1 MDENNTL
8 NYGEYTISN
17 NAVSSRFSRFTL
29 KLYNLTMKPDI
40 KLIATRIRKARE
52 QAGYTQVDMADALG
66 MSQAN
71 INKLELGKGNLTLNN
86 LFKIADLFGLSP
98 VYFLGGVEVNLEPE
112 EEELITLYRSLPRSG
127 PYRPLAYRSL
137 LSMVE
142 TIQQMKTNGL
152 E

>member
-8 NYGEYTISN
+8 NYEDYTISN
-17 NAVSSRFSRFTL
+17 NILSSKFSRFTL
-29 KLYNLTMKPDI
+29 KLYNLGMKPD
-40 KLIATRIRKARE
+40 KQLIANRIRKARE
-52 QAGYTQVDMADALG
+52 QAGYTQTDMADALG

-71 INKLELGKGNLTLNN
+71 INKLEAGKGNLTLSN
-86 LFKIADLFGLSP
+86 LFKIAGLFDLSP

-127 PYRPLAYRSL
+127 PYRPLAHRAL
-137 LSMVE
+137 LSMLE
-142 TIQQMKTNGL
+142 TIREGKTNGP